1 MIDHSLLN
9 LKELSEKIA
18 RAVRLSIGLESDEE
32 VFSGNEELLFLD
44 ALFKRMPNSSSKA
57 PQAMFKIEE
66 TKDIT
71 YFSFFDIWNDEVI
84 FRGNAKKKKITSI
97 QINFFCS

>member
-1 MIDHSLLN
+1 
-9 LKELSEKIA
+9 
-18 RAVRLSIGLESDEE
+18 
-32 VFSGNEELLFLD
+32 
-44 ALFKRMPNSSSKA
+44 MPNSSSKA

-84 FRGNAKKKKITSI
+84 FRGNAKKKKNQPQSRLISFAASILNRFRRIRHSFFREIITEIKFNNSHL
-97 QINFFCS
+97 FTFEK